1 MSKTI
6 QEVMETLISLGSESR
21 RKTNIKNGAGEN
33 QFGVLMGPMRK
44 LAAEIGIDHDLAMK
58 LWETGNTDAMMLSC
72 MVMAAAQLSPDQA
85 EAMIMPLT
93 YTMLIDELSFTALP
107 LAPWAV
113 DKMQVWMNSSHP
125 ILGRVG
131 WNLLINQMMQKKK
144 LPFTIDNLLAWI
156 EKETKDAP
164 EPKQWV
170 MNRCLCE
177 IGIRMREYTD
187 RCVAI
192 GEKLG
197 RLDNRPVPKGCYSS
211 YAPEWIAAGIRLA
224 DQRKRR

>member
-6 QEVMETLISLGSESR
+6 QEVMETLKSLGNESR
-21 RKTNIKNGAGEN
+21 RKNNMKNGAGEN
-33 QFGVLMGPMRK
+33 QFGVLMGPMRA
-44 LAAEIGIDHDLAMK
+44 LAKEIGIAHDLAMG
-58 LWETGNTDAMMLSC
+58 LWETGNADAMLLSC
-72 MVMAAAQLSPDQA
+72 MTMDASQLSPNRA
-85 EAMIMPLT
+85 EAMITPLT
-93 YTMLIDELSFTALP
+93 YSQLIDEFSFTALS

-113 DKMQVWMNSSHP
+113 EKMQEWMRSPQSA
-125 ILGRVG
+125 LGRVG
-131 WNLLINQMMQKKK
+131 WNLLIDQIIKKKK
-144 LPFTIDNLLAWI
+144 LPMEIDSLLVWI

-164 EPKQWV
+164 ELKQWA

-187 RCVAI
+187 RCVII

-224 DQRKRR
+224 KQRKRS